1 MVISLAYPSS
11 LYTVVLTVSYWS
23 WIAIEIWLIV
33 RERGDAKAASQDRG
47 TRSLL
52 IVSWIIAVVVG
63 IFVVPSLLPQFTMHT
78 KAVAIGVAL
87 VWTGMALRLWA
98 IQTLGNFFTTHVI
111 VRQEQ
116 RLVTAGPYQWLRNP
130 AYTGTLT
137 TFLGFGVAI
146 GNWISLATLLAL
158 GSIPHIMRIAVEESA
173 LAARFG
179 QVYTEYQRKRWALI
193 PFIW

>member
-1 MVISLAYPSS
+1 MVILLAYPSS

-52 IVSWIIAVVVG
+52 IVSWIIAVVLG
-63 IFVVPSLLPQFTMHT
+63 IFVAPYLLPQFTMRT

-87 VWTGMALRLWA
+87 VWTGIALRLWA

-137 TFLGFGVAI
+137 TFLGFGIAI

-158 GSIPHIMRIAVEESA
+158 GSIPHIVRVTVEESA
-173 LAARFG
+173 NAAPAAARFADRAR
-179 QVYTEYQRKRWALI
+179 TR
-193 PFIW
+193 

>member
-23 WIAIEIWLIV
+23 WIAIEMGLIV
-33 RERGDAKAASQDRG
+33 RERGDAKAAAQDRG

-158 GSIPHIMRIAVEESA
+158 GSIPHVMRIAVEESA